1 MNTQHVICILNT
13 LNLWNTIRHKP
24 ICLISWILWNNN
36 LFDYLKSLL
45 RFYDCL
51 EFLLPFVMALYF
63 TDISL
68 SFWTVTVTST
78 TSYPSKISV
87 KLDLKVGKINATW
100 LRIDWR
106 KFTEFEL
113 QFIDGVQLR
122 YKEPHAQVANT
133 TIISF
138 CNVYETFEKIEFRR
152 YPPMKLVCQFC
163 NEILKLLEGKETK
176 HTCLPNWKLW
186 VFNHLP
192 WLTFWWIYK
201 KHFFDL
207 A

>member
-1 MNTQHVICILNT
+1 
-13 LNLWNTIRHKP
+13 
-24 ICLISWILWNNN
+24 
-36 LFDYLKSLL
+36 
-45 RFYDCL
+45 
-51 EFLLPFVMALYF
+51 MALYF

-68 SFWTVTVTST
+68 LFWTVTVTST

-138 CNVYETFEKIEFRR
+138 CNVYKTFEKIGFRR

-176 HTCLPNWKLW
+176 HTCLPYWKLW
-186 VFNHLP
+186 DFNHLTF
-192 WLTFWWIYK
+192 LTDLQEAFLWSSIKMELNPMLIPESTELYYIMMILICLK
-201 KHFFDL
+201 YICCNFD
-207 A
+207 